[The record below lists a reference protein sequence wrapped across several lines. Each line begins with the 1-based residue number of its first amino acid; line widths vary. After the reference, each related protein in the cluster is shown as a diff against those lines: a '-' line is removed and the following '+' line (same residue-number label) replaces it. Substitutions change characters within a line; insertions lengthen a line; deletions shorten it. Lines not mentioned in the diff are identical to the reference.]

1 MRTARRVIV
10 FLMVFAAAGC
20 LHAQQSTAPAEG
32 SVDTNVTILGRDDA
46 VIPIPEP
53 EGVDDELVLPPL
65 DPAPEEPVLVP
76 PVLPPAGNSTDA
88 LPEPP

>member
-1 MRTARRVIV
+1 
-10 FLMVFAAAGC
+10 MVFSTAGC
-20 LHAQQSTAPAEG
+20 LHAQQSTAPSEG
-32 SVDTNVTILGRDDA
+32 SVDTDVTIVGRDDA

-65 DPAPEEPVLVP
+65 EPYQPDSPLVP
-76 PVLPPAGNSTDA
+76 PVLPPAGDMTDA